1 MQSKLEL
8 GLLLARE
15 VFSAQEFRI
24 WAQGKE

>member
-1 MQSKLEL
+1 MQSILDL
-8 GLLLARE
+8 GLLLDKE